1 MKPIALGSTA
11 AVLTSLILIPACAPP
26 QIRSTL
32 PTAPTAAQMA
42 ELWEEPANLPSRDVF
57 LGPFGKKLAPN
68 PHATF
73 RFVKQKTSGTSPGFT
88 VEDDNGVEWSVKQ
101 GPESQVEVVVS
112 RILWAAGYHQ
122 PPVYYVSKWKMRG
135 GPAPEEQS
143 GGRFRPKV
151 PGLKEVGEWSW
162 QENPF
167 VGTRPYRGLLV
178 LLMMLN
184 STDIKN
190 SNNSLY
196 EVGREL
202 SGPNEPRRWYIVRDV
217 GAALGET
224 GRLDP
229 VRGNDELFAR
239 LPFIDGVEEGGWVRF
254 HYHGRHQELVRRTIK
269 PEDVRWMSRLLSRV
283 SLKQWQDAFRAGG
296 YGPTQSAT
304 FITRIREKIEE
315 GKALPVTSAR
325 SGADDGLAD

>member
-1 MKPIALGSTA
+1 MKPMALGSTA
-11 AVLTSLILIPACAPP
+11 ACLTCLTLVPACAPP
-26 QIRSTL
+26 PIRSTL

-42 ELWEEPANLPSRDVF
+42 ELWEEPKNLSSRDLF
-57 LGPFGKKLAPN
+57 LGPFGKNLAPN

-73 RFVKQKTSGTSPGFT
+73 RFVKPKTSGTSPGFT

-122 PPVYYVSKWKMRG
+122 PPVYYVSEWKMRG

-151 PGLKEVGEWSW
+151 PGLKEVDEWSW

-178 LLMMLN
+178 LMMMLN

-196 EVGREL
+196 EVTREQ
-202 SGPNEPRRWYIVRDV
+202 SGANKPRRWYVVRDV

-224 GRLDP
+224 GRIDP
-229 VRGNDELFAR
+229 VRGNDQLFAR
-239 LPFIDGVEEGGWVRF
+239 LPFIDGVEDGWVRF
-254 HYHGRHQELVRRTIK
+254 NYRGRHQELVRRTIE
-269 PEDVRWMSRLLSRV
+269 PEDVRWMSRLLSRM

-296 YGPTQSAT
+296 YGPTQSAA
-304 FITRIREKIEE
+304 FIARIREKLDE
-315 GKALPVTSAR
+315 GKALRGTSAR
-325 SGADDGLAD
+325 AAGDDDLLE